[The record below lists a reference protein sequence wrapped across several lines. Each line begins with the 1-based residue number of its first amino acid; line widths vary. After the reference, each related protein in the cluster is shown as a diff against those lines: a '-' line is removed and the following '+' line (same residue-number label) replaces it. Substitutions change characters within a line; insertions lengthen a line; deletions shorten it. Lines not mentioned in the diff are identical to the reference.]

1 MKKPEAIIFD
11 MDGTLFKTETLLI
24 PAYNRLFDRLRA
36 EGLYTEET
44 PPVERILGSLG
55 MLLEEIWKRVM
66 PDASEEARNR
76 ADVLLLEEEV
86 RGLESGGSELY
97 PAVVETLQ
105 ALRAHGVK
113 LFVAS
118 NGPAPYVESV
128 ARAHGIE
135 EYFVE
140 LYSAGG
146 RKTAS
151 KVDLV
156 RILLDEHQIK
166 SAWMVGD
173 RSSDIEA
180 GAENELGIVGCA
192 YAGFGG
198 DEELEGAHILIQH
211 FKELVHLYET
221 SEEMQVL

>member
-11 MDGTLFKTETLLI
+11 MDGTLFKTETLLV
-24 PAYNRLFDRLRA
+24 PAYHRLFDRLRA
-36 EGLYTEET
+36 EGLYTDET

-66 PDASEEARNR
+66 PDASEEARRR
-76 ADVLLLEEEV
+76 ADELLLEEEE
-86 RGLESGGSELY
+86 RGLKSGGSELY
-97 PAVVETLQ
+97 PNVVETLQ

-118 NGPAPYVESV
+118 NGPAPYVEGV
-128 ARAHGIE
+128 ARAHGIAD
-135 EYFVE
+135 YFEE

-180 GAENELGIVGCA
+180 GAENGLGIIGCA
-192 YAGFGG
+192 YAGFGAN
-198 DEELEGAHILIQH
+198 EELEGSHVLIQH
-211 FKELVHLYET
+211 FEELAQLYET
-221 SEEMQVL
+221 SEEKQAG